1 MLFTEI
7 IKAIH
12 GHLMDDADVP
22 TYMRNLIQMLCD
34 VPEREWYSK
43 RDPSS
48 EESYQ
53 DSSLRKFYTNG
64 ISKKLAKKMLSRL
77 TRDNFVKSINY
88 PNRTDVVLKGL
99 AEDIQPFTEEVVTS
113 DNVAEELFSLLKKSL
128 EYVVDPSLEN
138 DRIIKEAQML
148 SDKLKGQFGS
158 GLLEDCEHYCSMP
171 SCKKHLQTLVSNG
184 ISAPN
189 YEIIK
194 IDNKKNANYSN
205 IIAVCHDCFQN
216 YILNPSAAKKKELKQ
231 QKTLQVNGRSARQ
244 ILDESEIDRSI
255 TIIVKRLADLH
266 GQELQALNYD
276 PVPINNKISETNDF
290 TLFNM
295 VKSNVS
301 VYYRFTEKTMKQLA
315 RQNIYDDELIRAE
328 IKSMYKRLA
337 QKTNNKLEI
346 FENLAKQINKI
357 SNQNM
362 LSCYIVVSY
371 FIQSCE
377 VFDVIAK

>member
-1 MLFTEI
+1 MLFNEV

-12 GHLMDDADVP
+12 SHLMNDADVP

-34 VPEREWYSK
+34 IPENEWYSK

-48 EESYQ
+48 KESYQ

-77 TRDNFVKSINY
+77 TRDNFIESINH
-88 PNRTDVVLKGL
+88 PHRSDVVLEGL
-99 AEDIQPFTEEVVTS
+99 AEDIRPFVLKKVS
-113 DNVAEELFSLLKKSL
+113 KDNVAEELFSLLKKSL

-148 SDKLKGQFGS
+148 SEKLKGQFGS
-158 GLLEDCEHYCSMP
+158 GLLEDCDHYCSMP
-171 SCKKHLQTLVSNG
+171 SCKKHLQTFVPNG

-216 YILNPSAAKKKELKQ
+216 YILNPSAANKKGLKR
-231 QKTLQVNGRSARQ
+231 QKTLQVNGRNAKQ

-255 TIIVKRLADLH
+255 SIIVEALANLK
-266 GQELQALNYD
+266 GQESQDLNYD
-276 PVPINNKISETNDF
+276 PVPINNKISPKSEFN
-290 TLFNM
+290 LFNM

-301 VYYRFTEKTMKQLA
+301 VYYGFIEKTMKQLA
-315 RQNIYDDELIRAE
+315 RQNIYNDELIRVE
-328 IKSMYKRLA
+328 IKTMYKRLA
-337 QKTNNKLEI
+337 QKTDNKLDI
-346 FENLAKQINKI
+346 FEDLAKQINKI

-377 VFDVIAK
+377 VFDVIAE